1 VLATGPIHLRRFP
14 CRSGGILLR
23 IPCASR
29 TYFTSMST
37 MSRSEPT
44 HSPEETQRG
53 LRYLLLDGMASQTM
67 GVFTT
72 GAFLV
77 AFALHLG
84 ASNVVIGL
92 IAAIQPFS
100 QIIQVPAIYLVARY
114 RKRRALVVLS
124 CIASRLPWFGVAA
137 IPFLLPEVA
146 RIPALLLGLCL
157 YFGFGAIAS
166 CSYNSWMRDFIPEKI
181 LGSYFAKRMTLS
193 TALGAAL
200 CLVAGFAVDFY
211 QQQTGDTMGIYSI
224 YFVIGGVAGL
234 IGTVFLSRIPEPEM
248 ADPPTEGMRATL
260 LAPFRHANFRNLI
273 TFLGVWNLAI
283 NFAAPFFTVYML
295 SRLGLSMGYVLAL
308 SVVSQIMNV
317 LFFRVWGNLADR
329 FSNKSVLSV
338 SGAAFVFSFL
348 LWPFTT
354 LPESHRF
361 TLPLLVGIHVLA
373 GISTAGVALC
383 SSNITLKAAPR
394 GQATAFLAVNGLVTG
409 LAATIAPICGGFLA
423 DYFSTREFSFV
434 MHYGL
439 IGGPSEA
446 FTAPALNLRGLD
458 FLFVLAFFL
467 GLYALHRL
475 LAVREE
481 GEVEERIVVQEFYGE
496 VRKFARSVSNIAGM
510 RSLTYAPFGTLRE
523 ERRRHPR
530 QSGRSVGWWRG
541 D

>member
-1 VLATGPIHLRRFP
+1 MCG
-14 CRSGGILLR
+14 
-23 IPCASR
+23 
-29 TYFTSMST
+29 
-37 MSRSEPT
+37 SENQYPDNT
-44 HSPEETQRG
+44 TRRG
-53 LRYLLLDGMASQTM
+53 LRMLLLDGIASQTM

-84 ASNVVIGL
+84 ASNVTIGF

-124 CIASRLPWFGVAA
+124 CIASRLPWFGVAC
-137 IPFLLPEVA
+137 IPFFLPEVL

-157 YFGFGAIAS
+157 YFGIGAIAS
-166 CSYNSWMRDFIPEKI
+166 CSYNSWMRDFIPEQI

-193 TALGAAL
+193 TAVGAVL
-200 CLVAGFAVDFY
+200 CLVAGFAVDYY
-211 QQQTGDTMGIYSI
+211 QKHMDDVMGIYAI
-224 YFVIGGVAGL
+224 YFVIGGFAGL
-234 IGTVFLSRIPEPEM
+234 IGTFFLSRIPEPEM
-248 ADPPTEGMRATL
+248 SDESMSGMYATL
-260 LAPFRHANFRNLI
+260 SAPFRHANFRNLI
-273 TFLGVWNLAI
+273 AFLGLWNLAI

-338 SGAAFVFSFL
+338 SGSAFVISFL

-383 SSNITLKAAPR
+383 SSNIALKAAPR

-409 LAATIAPICGGFLA
+409 IAATIAPICGGFLA
-423 DYFSTREFSFV
+423 DYFSVREFSFV

-446 FTAPALNLRGLD
+446 ISVPALNLRGLD

-496 VRKFARSVSNIAGM
+496 VRKFARSISNVAGM
-510 RSLTYAPFGTLRE
+510 RSLTYSPYGAIRP
-523 ERRRHPR
+523 ERRQHPR
-530 QSGRSVGWWRG
+530 SAGWWRG
-541 D
+541 E